1 LAFPVFK
8 ILVADDN
15 QDFLESVKTVL
26 REFGVLTSNS
36 IKDANQK
43 LSSDLDA
50 VLLDLVFD
58 DSQPEKLQGM
68 DFLPQI
74 HNLYPD
80 LPIIIMT
87 NYTSTDISFLAGKA
101 GATDFLSKKDLN
113 WIEWKNRIKKYCEK
127 SVRIRELKLK
137 AETLENKYDETQ
149 IIGSSQSI
157 EYVRK
162 QLKDLAQNSTEIPIL
177 ITGETG
183 TGKNLAVKYFRKHS
197 PRKDNPYKEFSI
209 SELSETVL
217 ESELFGHVKGAFTG
231 ADKDKKGLFEEADGG
246 ILFLDEIG
254 DYDLKIQK
262 KIMRFIEDK
271 TISPVGSA
279 QSKKLDVQLIL
290 ATNCD
295 LQKLISEGKFRED
308 LYYRINR
315 VKIELPPL
323 RERKEDIIFLTDYF
337 FNYFKQKE
345 KTNLIKVAPDVY
357 EILKSYK
364 WPGNVRELQSV
375 IWAACTRARLSND
388 KELNF
393 RHLPEEITQNKEKLS
408 EITNFPNINTKIA
421 MIELAEIEE
430 ALRKA
435 NGKKSDA
442 AKMLGMS
449 LDQLRYKI
457 MKRIEMNGYNLL
469 QFPQINK
476 AYKIKKGF
484 LINE

>member
-1 LAFPVFK
+1 MFK

-26 REFGVLTSNS
+26 HEFRVLTSNS
-36 IKDANQK
+36 IIDANQK
-43 LSSDLDA
+43 LSPDLDA

-58 DSQPEKLQGM
+58 DSRPEKLQGM

-137 AETLENKYDETQ
+137 TETLENKYDETQ
-149 IIGSSQSI
+149 IIGSSQAI

-162 QLKDLAQNSTEIPIL
+162 QLKDLAQNSVEIPIL

-197 PRKDNPYKEFSI
+197 PRKDKPYKEFSI

-262 KIMRFIEDK
+262 KIIRFIEDK
-271 TISPVGSA
+271 TISPVGSTH
-279 QSKKLDVQLIL
+279 SKKLDVQLVM
-290 ATNCD
+290 ATNRN
-295 LQKLISEGKFRED
+295 LTKLISEEKFRED
-308 LYYRINR
+308 LYYRINK
-315 VKIELPPL
+315 VKIELLPL
-323 RERKEDIIFLTDYF
+323 RERKEDIVFLTDYF
-337 FNYFKQKE
+337 FNYFKEKE
-345 KTNLIKVAPDVY
+345 KTNLLKIIPDVY

-364 WPGNVRELQSV
+364 WLGNVRELQSV
-375 IWAACTRARLSND
+375 ILAACTRARLSND
-388 KELNF
+388 KELSL
-393 RHLPEEITQNKEKLS
+393 RHLPEEIVQQKEKVS
-408 EITNFPNINTKIA
+408 EKTGFPTINTKIV
-421 MIELAEIEE
+421 ILELEEIER
-430 ALRKA
+430 ALEKA
-435 NGKKSDA
+435 NGKKSEA

-449 LDQLRYKI
+449 LDQMRYRVQRVIDFRIIEKFLNIKQAYYKI
-457 MKRIEMNGYNLL
+457 LSSKT
-469 QFPQINK
+469 K
-476 AYKIKKGF
+476 
-484 LINE
+484 

>member
-1 LAFPVFK
+1 MFK

-26 REFGVLTSNS
+26 HEFRVLTSNS
-36 IKDANQK
+36 IIDANQK
-43 LSSDLDA
+43 LSPDLDA

-137 AETLENKYDETQ
+137 TETLENKYDETQ
-149 IIGSSQSI
+149 IIGSSQAI

-162 QLKDLAQNSTEIPIL
+162 QLKDLAQNSVEIPIL

-197 PRKDNPYKEFSI
+197 PRKDKPYKEFSI

-262 KIMRFIEDK
+262 KIIRFIEDK
-271 TISPVGSA
+271 TISPVGSTH
-279 QSKKLDVQLIL
+279 SKKLDVQLVM
-290 ATNCD
+290 ATNRN
-295 LQKLISEGKFRED
+295 LTKLISEEKFRED
-308 LYYRINR
+308 LYYRINK
-315 VKIELPPL
+315 VKIELLPL
-323 RERKEDIIFLTDYF
+323 RERKEDIVFLTDYF
-337 FNYFKQKE
+337 FNYFKEKE
-345 KTNLIKVAPDVY
+345 KTNLLKIIPDVY

-364 WPGNVRELQSV
+364 WLGNVRELQSV
-375 IWAACTRARLSND
+375 ILAACTRARLSND
-388 KELNF
+388 KELSL
-393 RHLPEEITQNKEKLS
+393 RHLPEEIVQQKEKVS
-408 EITNFPNINTKIA
+408 EKTGFPTINTKIV
-421 MIELAEIEE
+421 ILELEEIER
-430 ALRKA
+430 ALEKA
-435 NGKKSDA
+435 NGKKSEA

-449 LDQLRYKI
+449 LDQMRYRVQRVIDFRIIEKFLNIKQAYYKI
-457 MKRIEMNGYNLL
+457 LSSKT
-469 QFPQINK
+469 K
-476 AYKIKKGF
+476 
-484 LINE
+484 

>member
-1 LAFPVFK
+1 MFK

-26 REFGVLTSNS
+26 HEFRVLTSNS
-36 IKDANQK
+36 IIDANQK
-43 LSSDLDA
+43 LSPDLDA

-137 AETLENKYDETQ
+137 TETLENKYDETQ
-149 IIGSSQSI
+149 IIGSSQAI

-162 QLKDLAQNSTEIPIL
+162 QLKDLAQNSIEIPIL

-197 PRKDNPYKEFSI
+197 PRKDKPYKEFSI

-262 KIMRFIEDK
+262 KIIRFIEDK
-271 TISPVGSA
+271 TISPVGSTH
-279 QSKKLDVQLIL
+279 SKKLDVQLVM
-290 ATNCD
+290 ATNRN
-295 LQKLISEGKFRED
+295 LTKLISEEKFRED
-308 LYYRINR
+308 LYYRINK
-315 VKIELPPL
+315 VKIELLPL
-323 RERKEDIIFLTDYF
+323 RERKEDIVFLTDYF
-337 FNYFKQKE
+337 FNYFKEKE
-345 KTNLIKVAPDVY
+345 KTNLLKIIPDVY

-364 WPGNVRELQSV
+364 WLGNVRELQSV
-375 IWAACTRARLSND
+375 ILAACTRARLSND
-388 KELNF
+388 KELSL
-393 RHLPEEITQNKEKLS
+393 RHLPEEIVQQKEKVS
-408 EITNFPNINTKIA
+408 EKTGFPTINTKIV
-421 MIELAEIEE
+421 ILELEEIER
-430 ALRKA
+430 ALEKA
-435 NGKKSDA
+435 NGKKSEA

-449 LDQLRYKI
+449 LDQMRYRVQRVIDFRIIEKFLNIKQAYYKI
-457 MKRIEMNGYNLL
+457 LSSKT
-469 QFPQINK
+469 K
-476 AYKIKKGF
+476 
-484 LINE
+484 

>member
-1 LAFPVFK
+1 MFPVFK

-26 REFGVLTSNS
+26 REFRVLTCNS
-36 IKDANQK
+36 IIDANQK
-43 LSSDLDA
+43 LSPDLDA

-58 DSQPEKLQGM
+58 DSQPEMLQGM
-68 DFLPQI
+68 DLLPQI
-74 HNLYPD
+74 HLLYPD

-149 IIGSSQSI
+149 IIGSSQAI
-157 EYVRK
+157 ENVRI

-197 PRKDNPYKEFSI
+197 PRKGKPYKEFSI

-231 ADKDKKGLFEEADGG
+231 ADKDKKGLFEDADGG

-279 QSKKLDVQLIL
+279 QSKKLDVQLIM
-290 ATNCD
+290 ATNRN
-295 LQKLISEGKFRED
+295 LTKLISEEKFRED
-308 LYYRINR
+308 LYYRINK
-315 VKIELPPL
+315 VKIELPSL
-323 RERKEDIIFLTDYF
+323 RNRKEDIKVLAEYF
-337 FNYFKQKE
+337 FTHFKEKE
-345 KTNLIKVAPDVY
+345 KTNLGFIEDDVY
-357 EILKSYK
+357 EVLDSYS

-375 IWAACTRARLSND
+375 IWDACTKARLTGD
-388 KELNF
+388 KVL
-393 RHLPEEITQNKEKLS
+393 HLKHIREEIKTLNHS
-408 EITNFPNINTKIA
+408 EEINIQNINSKIA
-421 MIELAEIEE
+421 MLELEEIEK
-430 ALRKA
+430 ALERTH
-435 NGKKSDA
+435 GKKSEA
-442 AKMLGMS
+442 AKILGLS
-449 LDQLRYKI
+449 LDQMRYKVQ
-457 MKRIEMNGYNLL
+457 RINEAYPKLIDNFYY
-469 QFPQINK
+469 INK
-476 AYKIKKGF
+476 IYEKLFNKI
-484 LINE
+484 NSNAN